1 MLFAGICR
9 CAAGQDADT
18 RWLIIPRAEANVYAP
33 LSRGGDFGAD
43 GGMTSLYA
51 LLEGGWGEH
60 VTYSSQLHLLSVD
73 PLPLYK
79 NSFRSNG
86 AVWMD
91 WLYLGFH
98 SGDWE
103 FRLGKDF
110 TAIGTIE
117 LDAYDF
123 ENLFN
128 LSGSAYN
135 RIIFAQWRA
144 SVCYKPSAG
153 RNLFQIQA
161 LSSPFGSHLFPP
173 GPEQERTLFSFSGRW
188 RGNYESVTTI
198 NSLNLF
204 EYAPGR
210 FIQTMALGAL
220 VQLGKGWNAGVDF
233 MTRGRDHISHMLDE
247 GTLMCTF
254 GYNPSEKMSLTLKF
268 GYEYSNGSAGFFT
281 VEDGPG
287 SGYAQTNIAWQKA
300 VLGKNYLFGGFQA
313 VFRPFES
320 IPNLRLHFCGAYNN
334 YAQRLSMTLG
344 GVYYLDLYPLISGR
358 ARAL

>member
-135 RIIFAQWRA
+135 RIIFAQWGA

-173 GPEQERTLFSFSGRW
+173 GPEQGRTLFSFSGRW
-188 RGNYESVTTI
+188 RGNYE
-198 NSLNLF
+198 
-204 EYAPGR
+204 
-210 FIQTMALGAL
+210 
-220 VQLGKGWNAGVDF
+220 
-233 MTRGRDHISHMLDE
+233 
-247 GTLMCTF
+247 
-254 GYNPSEKMSLTLKF
+254 
-268 GYEYSNGSAGFFT
+268 SAGFFT